1 MCMTT
6 KTGNR
11 LFRIWDGIFKEEKKK
26 KWKRILKKIKLSK
39 YILIKIYL
47 RFIHSQGTR
56 VFECYLNFRCVHVHK
71 YLEYW

>member
-39 YILIKIYL
+39 YILIKTPI
-47 RFIHSQGTR
+47 GTYT
-56 VFECYLNFRCVHVHK
+56 VKAQECLSAT
-71 YLEYW
+71 

>member
-26 KWKRILKKIKLSK
+26 KWEGFKKKK
-39 YILIKIYL
+39 
-47 RFIHSQGTR
+47 
-56 VFECYLNFRCVHVHK
+56 N
-71 YLEYW
+71 

>member
-26 KWKRILKKIKLSK
+26 NWEGFKKK
-39 YILIKIYL
+39 
-47 RFIHSQGTR
+47 
-56 VFECYLNFRCVHVHK
+56 
-71 YLEYW
+71 